1 MDGNRRWADQ
11 KKILRLQGHQEGV
24 KSLKRLVRHVG
35 ALGLDYI
42 TAITGAATAIC
53 NVGPAMGA
61 IIGPNGTF
69 ASLPDTAKWLLSAGM
84 LFGRLEIFTVLVLF
98 LPSFWRN

>member
-35 ALGLDYI
+35 ALGLDYL
-42 TAITGAATAIC
+42 TVYAFSSE
-53 NVGPAMGA
+53 NWQRSNDEVSYLME
-61 IIGPNGTF
+61 
-69 ASLPDTAKWLLSAGM
+69 
-84 LFGRLEIFTVLVLF
+84 LFGRVLAE
-98 LPSFWRN
+98 